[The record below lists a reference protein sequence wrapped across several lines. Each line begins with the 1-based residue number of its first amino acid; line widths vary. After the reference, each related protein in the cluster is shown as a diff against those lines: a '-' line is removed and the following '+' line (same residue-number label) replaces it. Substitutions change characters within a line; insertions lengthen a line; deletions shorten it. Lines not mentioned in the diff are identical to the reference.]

1 MLVRLSLVGPLAEL
15 LCIGILHL
23 TPDWLI
29 PVNATLP
36 GTSVANAGNKHSNG
50 CAMRIAS
57 GKHHGI
63 LRIQS
68 AADSEGAIAF
78 LAQLAG

>member
-1 MLVRLSLVGPLAEL
+1 MLARLLLVAPLVEPL
-15 LCIGILHL
+15 SIGILHM

-29 PVNATLP
+29 PTNATLP
-36 GTSVANAGNKHSNG
+36 GTSVTKAGNKHSNG

-57 GKHHGI
+57 GKHQDI